1 MVWRRILKD
10 LFILV
15 HQVSDILILLLL
27 YEMNPAMRIVEHNSI
42 PRFNPSTGL
51 VEPFIRD
58 PAIQVRRIHGS
69 EQSIFHVIDRYAVA

>member
-1 MVWRRILKD
+1 
-10 LFILV
+10 
-15 HQVSDILILLLL
+15 
-27 YEMNPAMRIVEHNSI
+27 MNPAMRIVEHNSI

-69 EQSIFHVIDRYAVA
+69 EQSIFQVIDRYAVAWYLIGGLAQERRELPLLHF

>member
-1 MVWRRILKD
+1 
-10 LFILV
+10 
-15 HQVSDILILLLL
+15 
-27 YEMNPAMRIVEHNSI
+27 MNPAMRIVEHNSI

-69 EQSIFHVIDRYAVA
+69 EQSIFQVIDRYAVA